1 MAELDRNRVFE
12 ILNRNPYSA
21 GAELEVGYGENQMAP
36 TDLAAIITSSV
47 PIVGDVLGLAA
58 DADMYF
64 RDPQSRTLLNYLL
77 SAAGIV
83 PGVPAAR
90 MVDRMRRA
98 KEQGF
103 DVDTELFHGSTHDI
117 EEMRPDRL
125 NPEGHFGAGYYTTTS
140 PDDASKN
147 YGGMGPD
154 LTARIEQQAEQNAQK
169 LENRFEEFGRKKV
182 VDALYQKTGEL
193 RIASAKV
200 ADMDDQ
206 DAALEIGRVLARRK
220 LKGSNE
226 GVVYPLVGKS
236 EKPFNI
242 SEDGDTFLSYERRQ
256 LDPEDYLD
264 EADGDMDLAQDLAY
278 EDSFNFEPEGELVE
292 FMDAIRRDPRI
303 DDDGAQRIIEQ
314 IEEKAFDYEGI
325 SAKELDD
332 IMRNTEFYAE
342 DEAGALINNEVYR
355 QAIEKAGFDS
365 IIHDGDIFRG
375 MDIEPGTKH
384 QIFFKPEQLRSKN
397 AEFDP
402 DKIDDPFLLS
412 GLLQAVQ
419 SRVA

>member
-154 LTARIEQQAEQNAQK
+154 LTARIEQKAEQNAQK

-206 DAALEIGRVLARRK
+206 DAALEIGRVLARRE

-226 GVVYPLVGKS
+226 GVVYPLVGRS

>member
-125 NPEGHFGAGYYTTTS
+125 NPEGHFGAGYYMTTS

-154 LTARIEQQAEQNAQK
+154 LTARIEQKAEQNAQK

-182 VDALYQKTGEL
+182 VDALYEKTGEL

-226 GVVYPLVGKS
+226 GVVYPLVGRS

-264 EADGDMDLAQDLAY
+264 EADGDMDLAQDLAF

>member
-226 GVVYPLVGKS
+226 GVVYPLVGRS

>member
-1 MAELDRNRVFE
+1 MDRS
-12 ILNRNPYSA
+12 PYGTGVSMS
-21 GAELEVGYGENQMAP
+21 VGYDDESAMSP
-36 TDLAAIITSSV
+36 LDLAAIVSSAI
-47 PIVGDVLGLAA
+47 PIVGDVTGLAA
-58 DADMYF
+58 DADMYA
-64 RDPQSRTLLNYLL
+64 RDPESRNMVNYIL
-77 SAAGIV
+77 SGAGVI
-83 PGVPAAR
+83 PLIPAASQVRKISDSAKR
-90 MVDRMRRA
+90 MERA
-98 KEQGF
+98 KDQGF
-103 DVDTELFHGSTHDI
+103 DVETDLYHGSTHDI

-125 NPEGHFGAGYYTTTS
+125 NPEGHFGSGYYTTTS

-154 LTARIEQQAEQNAQK
+154 LTARIEERAERNAQK
-169 LENRFEEFGRKKV
+169 LEDQFEKFGRQKV
-182 VDALYQKTGEL
+182 VDALYGKTKEL
-193 RIASAKV
+193 RIASAQV
-200 ADMDDQ
+200 HDMNDQ
-206 DAALEIGRVLARRK
+206 DAALEIGKVLAKRS
-220 LKGSNE
+220 LKGAND
-226 GVVYPLVGKS
+226 GVVYPLVGRS

-303 DDDGAQRIIEQ
+303 DDDGAQKIIEQ

-325 SAKELDD
+325 SAKELDE

-342 DEAGALINNEVYR
+342 DEAGAIINNEVYR
-355 QAIEKAGFDS
+355 QAIENSGFDS

-402 DKIDDPFLLS
+402 DKTDDPFLLS
-412 GLLQAVQ
+412 GLLQTVQ